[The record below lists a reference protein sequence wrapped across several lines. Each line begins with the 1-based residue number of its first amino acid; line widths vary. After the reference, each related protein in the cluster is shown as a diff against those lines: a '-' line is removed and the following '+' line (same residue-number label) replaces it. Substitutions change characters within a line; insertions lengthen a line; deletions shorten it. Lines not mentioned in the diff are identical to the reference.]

1 MRRWLAEG
9 VPLGEWVAAGVGWL
23 EGAFAGSFDL
33 FSAAALALI
42 EGLGRGLVFVPFW
55 LLIGLVTLLLWRL
68 RGLRTALGSLFGL
81 ALVVNLGLW
90 DEFLLTL
97 TLVLSSEFVIIVLG
111 VPLGVLMGLSGV
123 AERVLR
129 PVLDFMQTMPSF
141 VYLIPAVTFFGLG
154 LVPGVLATV
163 VFALPPLVR
172 LTSLGLRSVP
182 RDMLEASDAFG
193 GTRLQRLVKVELPT
207 ALPTLLA
214 GVNQSIMLS
223 LSMVVIAALIGVG
236 GLGQEVVRGMNTLDV
251 GLGFEAGLA
260 IVIMAVVL
268 DRLTAGF
275 DRRKRRHTPR
285 TEETTDPQAPPE
297 AGLESGVPT
306 RGVTRT

>member
-1 MRRWLAEG
+1 MTAAQQVARRWLTEG
-9 VPLGEWVAAGVGWL
+9 VPLGEGVAAGVEQL
-23 EGAFAGSFDL
+23 EGAFVGSFDL

-42 EGLGRGLVFVPFW
+42 EGLGRGLAFVPFW

-68 RGLRTALGSLFGL
+68 RGLRTALFSLFGL
-81 ALVVNLGLW
+81 ALVANLGLW

-97 TLVLSSEFVIIVLG
+97 TLVLSSELVIVVLG

-123 AERVLR
+123 AERTLR
-129 PVLDFMQTMPSF
+129 PVLDLMQTMPSF

-182 RDMLEASDAFG
+182 KDVLEASDAFG

-214 GVNQSIMLS
+214 GVNQSLMLS

-236 GLGQEVVRGMNTLDV
+236 GLGQEVVRGMNTLDI

-268 DRLTAGF
+268 DRLTQGF
-275 DRRKRRHTPR
+275 GARNRRRERQNAAL
-285 TEETTDPQAPPE
+285 EGEPQTVEPGE
-297 AGLESGVPT
+297 G
-306 RGVTRT
+306 R

>member
-1 MRRWLAEG
+1 MTTAQRWLTEG
-9 VPLGEWVAAGVGWL
+9 VPLGDWVAAGVERL
-23 EGAFAGSFDL
+23 EETFSGSFDT

-42 EGLGRGLVFVPFW
+42 EGLGRGLAFLPFW
-55 LLIGLVTLLLWRL
+55 LLIALVTLLLWRL
-68 RGLRTALGSLFGL
+68 RGLRTALSSLLGL

-97 TLVLSSEFVIIVLG
+97 TLVLSSELVIVVVGI
-111 VPLGVLMGLSGV
+111 PLGVLMGLNSF
-123 AERVLR
+123 AERALR
-129 PVLDFMQTMPSF
+129 PILDFMQTMPSF
-141 VYLIPAVTFFGLG
+141 IYLIPAVTFFGLG

-172 LTSLGLRSVP
+172 LTNLGLRSVP
-182 RDMLEASDAFG
+182 KDVLEASDAFG

-214 GVNQSIMLS
+214 GVNQSLMLS

-236 GLGQEVVRGMNTLDV
+236 GLGQEVIRGMNTLDIS
-251 GLGFEAGLA
+251 LGFEAGLA

-268 DRLTAGF
+268 DRLTQGF
-275 DRRKRRHTPR
+275 STRTRRRERRNMGVGD
-285 TEETTDPQAPPE
+285 EPQT
-297 AGLESGVPT
+297 LESG
-306 RGVTRT
+306 RER